1 MESISTLFVIVIVL
15 VASVGGIAIIQRR
28 EQAKALLRQQI
39 AKYRYRA
46 NETASILDNFSN
58 IPIGE
63 EARRLLLQYI
73 LLNLSAA
80 QKLAPTDPMIAR
92 NLASIKQQM
101 QNPQSNVDKQRLNIP
116 QDFQQL
122 SLLIKH
128 LSRLGKYLMR
138 FKNIKAMNVALVMPA
153 VNKIMLLISEAK
165 ICAYIQQ
172 AKKALTE
179 HNYVNAQ
186 RDFQIAQQMLDRFTN
201 KNSRLEALEIELKEL
216 VNATPQ
222 EAAKKSLSIDI
233 ENEAETN
240 SQYEEESDNI
250 FGPKKKW

>member
-1 MESISTLFVIVIVL
+1 MLI
-15 VASVGGIAIIQRR
+15 ASVAGIAMIQRR
-28 EQAKALLRQQI
+28 EQAKAKLRQQI

-46 NETASILDNFSN
+46 NETANILENFSN

-73 LLNLSAA
+73 QLNLSAA
-80 QKLAPTDPMIAR
+80 NNLAPNDQIISRNLVSINQKLE
-92 NLASIKQQM
+92 
-101 QNPQSNVDKQRLNIP
+101 NPQSNVDKQRLTIP
-116 QDFQQL
+116 TDFQQL
-122 SLLIKH
+122 NILIKH
-128 LSRLGKYLMR
+128 LSRLGKYMMR
-138 FKNIKAMNVALVMPA
+138 FKKIKAMNTTLVIPA

-172 AKKALTE
+172 AKRALLE

-186 RDFQIAQQMLDRFTN
+186 RDFQIAQQMLDRFNN
-201 KNSRLEALEIELKEL
+201 KNSRLQALELELKDL

-222 EAAKKSLSIDI
+222 EAAKTHLSIEMENQQET
-233 ENEAETN
+233 ENED
-240 SQYEEESDNI
+240 DNI